1 MMNFRIKLL
10 TISMIVLFL
19 VVIVSLSIIIFI
31 HGEEYSQSAYKN
43 QTKNQIIS
51 PKRGT
56 IYDCNGEILAMS
68 VSVDTVSINTGKVKY
83 SNDKAV
89 EPEVLAKKFSELF
102 EMSFDEAFEKVN
114 SKNAIS
120 IIARKAEKNKID
132 ALKKWMEENK
142 ITTGINIDEDTKR
155 NYPYNDLASNLIG
168 FCGTDNTGISGL
180 EERWNDIL
188 TGTVDS
194 NSKR

>member
-1 MMNFRIKLL
+1 MNIKIRLL
-10 TISMIVLFL
+10 GIGMILLFA
-19 VVIVSLSIIIFI
+19 VVIVSLSVTIFV

-68 VSVDTVSINTGKVKY
+68 VSVDTVSINTRKVKY
-83 SNDKAV
+83 SNDKYV

-102 EMSFDEAFEKVN
+102 DMSFDEAFEKVN
-114 SKNAIS
+114 SKSSIS
-120 IIARKAEKNKID
+120 IIARKVEGDKIEE
-132 ALKKWMEENK
+132 LKKWMEENK

-155 NYPYNDLASNLIG
+155 NYPYNDLASNLLG
-168 FCGTDNTGISGL
+168 FCGTDNTGIS
-180 EERWNDIL
+180 
-188 TGTVDS
+188 
-194 NSKR
+194 